1 MGKLEATIQNFRDGK
16 ISIKKDGNI
25 KSLSKLLRLSFN
37 TSLKP
42 QVWDG
47 DWDYSDN
54 VFYISAVNNSG
65 QDWYISY
72 QSKTD
77 WYTATEFL
85 KLIGDWDDGEG
96 FVPTVYTR
104 KELDDK
110 IYENGAKLFDDNKDD
125 INETIKNRSEEYWR
139 ELCSNMYDSEIKE
152 GNILIVID

>member
-25 KSLSKLLRLSFN
+25 ESLSELLRLSFD

-47 DWDYSDN
+47 HWDHTNN
-54 VFYISAVNNSG
+54 VFYVSAVNNSG
-65 QDWYISY
+65 QDWYISPD
-72 QSKTD
+72 SKTD

-85 KLIGDWDDGEG
+85 DLIGDWDDGKG
-96 FVPTVYTR
+96 FISRVYTR

-110 IYENGAKLFDDNKDD
+110 IYENGTKMFDDGKTA
-125 INETIKNRSEEYWR
+125 INETIKNRTEEYVR
-139 ELCSNMYDSEIKE
+139 GL
-152 GNILIVID
+152 